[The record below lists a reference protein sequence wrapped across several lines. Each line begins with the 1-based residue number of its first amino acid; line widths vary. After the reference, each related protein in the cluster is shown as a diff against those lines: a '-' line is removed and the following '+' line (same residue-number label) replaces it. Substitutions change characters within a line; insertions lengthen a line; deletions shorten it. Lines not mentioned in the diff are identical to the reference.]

1 MIENE
6 ERYNFDKSL
15 IDILHNILNKMPFD
29 KYYNSLFVNKN
40 ILILL
45 CNIIGILPI
54 VYFIFIQSPYR
65 NGTNGS
71 FLLSII
77 NQFSTLLNIIT
88 YTDVKQLISSKLQL
102 LNTLQ
107 HPHTVSFFK
116 PIDSII
122 EEKSNNH
129 QSKPIFQQIIK
140 PVEIKPVEI
149 KPIETQPIE
158 IQPLTDQLL
167 TNNNI
172 NTTND
177 INNNIDKNIPNK
189 RKINEEKTIDKNTSN
204 KKTKIINNYDFES
217 NKNIENDDSNDEDI
231 PDIIV

>member
-1 MIENE
+1 M
-6 ERYNFDKSL
+6 
-15 IDILHNILNKMPFD
+15 
-29 KYYNSLFVNKN
+29 
-40 ILILL
+40 
-45 CNIIGILPI
+45 
-54 VYFIFIQSPYR
+54 
-65 NGTNGS
+65 
-71 FLLSII
+71 LSII
-77 NQFSTLLNIIT
+77 NQFSTLLSIIT
-88 YTDVKQLISSKLQL
+88 YTDIKQLISSKLQL

-122 EEKSNNH
+122 EEKSDNH

-140 PVEIKPVEI
+140 PVEIKPIEI
-149 KPIETQPIE
+149 K
-158 IQPLTDQLL
+158 PLTDQLL
-167 TNNNI
+167 TNNTI

-177 INNNIDKNIPNK
+177 INNIDKNISNK
-189 RKINEEKTIDKNTSN
+189 RKINEEKTIDENISN